1 MDLTVLI
8 ITKNS
13 SATLEATLKS
23 VSPWVDKI
31 LIIDDFSTDKTSE
44 VAYRYGCTVI
54 HNDEMGFA
62 AQRAFALSQVT
73 TTWTLVLDC
82 DEVLTD
88 DNKKE
93 IEVAILDKKIDGYYL
108 YFRNHLF
115 GKKLLHGEL
124 HKKLVLFQTKKASIK
139 QREIHEQFDVAGNTE
154 ELKSEVLHFSYRNI
168 FQLYHKF
175 FRYSILQAKQYKKE
189 NKSYG
194 FRELFLYPC
203 HMFYARFIKDEGYKD
218 GITRLILDGA
228 FAKMEFLSYFFIP
241 FVKTKKRVAVD
252 CGGYAVGNTVISGIE
267 RLIQGIYTH
276 SSNDNQYYWFSY
288 NKKAKNRLPSRFF
301 SQLWL
306 PIYVLINRCD
316 EFLGVAG
323 TIPFVLR
330 FFKIKKILFL
340 YDFGFFSS
348 SEKYVSSAERL
359 KLQTLDSI
367 KSADKIIVLHPEI
380 YTQFVNLFPAYGYKA
395 VTMPSGA
402 DHLEHIK
409 EIPLPIECKKP
420 IALYV
425 GVVKPVKQVEILL
438 SAVPDEYSLV
448 IAGPQEPEYVKK
460 LNEKGMRKTQCIQ
473 NFSDS
478 LLKWLYKKADVMVY
492 ASEHEGFC
500 YPVLE
505 ALTLGLPVVAL
516 DLPVF
521 QEYKKFFSHLTL
533 VSDKKEMKSQLDK
546 TNFKK
551 QAPSSGHPYKWNVF
565 VRSLETAIE
574 AAPHR
579 QPQRLREAGLC
590 IVAFIVVLYK
600 TPKEEKERLERE
612 IEAIG
617 LKDYFIYWIDN
628 SNNKKGY
635 AAGINEGIRKGL
647 SEGCELFFALNP
659 DISLR
664 NMTKSN
670 LLSVASRFDVW
681 GYAMKQ
687 GGKIYY
693 GGEID
698 AWRLSGGL
706 VSEKPN
712 VRFSTVDFVS
722 GSVMGFSRETLQRIG
737 FWDES
742 YFMYYEDVDF
752 CIRAKLKGLNVGI
765 DVDTE
770 YEHFEVSQY
779 NERKAKWIAKSRW
792 KFFWKY
798 ANIMQAVRE
807 LFRLPKTLLSK

>member
-23 VSPWVDKI
+23 VASWADKI
-31 LIIDDFSTDKTSE
+31 LLIDDFSTDSTSE
-44 VAYRYGCTVI
+44 IAYRYGCIVI
-54 HNDEMGFA
+54 HSDEVRFA
-62 AQRAFALSQVT
+62 AQRAFALSQVK

-82 DEVLTD
+82 DEVLTN

-93 IEVAILDKKIDGYYL
+93 IEAALQDGKTDGYYL
-108 YFRNHLF
+108 HFRNHLF

-124 HKKLVLFQTKKASIK
+124 HKKMVLFQTKKATTS
-139 QREIHEQFDVAGNTE
+139 QREVHEQYKVEGATR
-154 ELKSEVLHFSYRNI
+154 ELTSEVLHYSYQTI
-168 FQLYHKF
+168 FQLYSKF
-175 FRYSILQAKQYKKE
+175 LRYSILEAKQHKKE
-189 NKSYG
+189 NKQYG
-194 FRELFLYPC
+194 WRELFLYPC
-203 HMFYARFIKDEGYKD
+203 HMFYARFIKDGGYKD
-218 GITRLILDGA
+218 GIMRLILDSA
-228 FAKMEFLSYFFIP
+228 FAKMEFMSYFLIP
-241 FVKTKKRVAVD
+241 FVTTKKRIAVD
-252 CGGYAVGNTVISGIE
+252 CGGYKVGDTVTSGIE

-276 SSNDNQYYWFSY
+276 SSKDNQYYWFSF
-288 NKKAKNRLPSRFF
+288 NKRAKNRLPSRFF

-306 PIYVLINRCD
+306 PICALANRCD

-323 TIPFVLR
+323 TIPFILR
-330 FFKIKKILFL
+330 FFKIKKVLFL

-348 SEKYVSSAERL
+348 SEKYVSSAKRL
-359 KLQTLDSI
+359 QSQTLDSI

-380 YTQFVNLFPAYGYKA
+380 YKQFINLFPAYGYKA

-402 DHLEHIK
+402 DHLETIK
-409 EIPLPIECKKP
+409 EVPLPIEDKKP

-425 GVVKPVKQVEILL
+425 GVVKPVKQVETLL
-438 SAVPDEYSLV
+438 SAMPDTFSLI
-448 IAGPQEPEYVKK
+448 IAGPQEPEYIKR
-460 LNEKGMRKTQCIQ
+460 LHKTEMHKAHYIQ

-478 LLKWLYKKADVMVY
+478 QLKWLYKRADVMVY

-505 ALTLGLPVVAL
+505 ALTLGLPVVAI

-521 QEYKKFFSHLTL
+521 REYKKYFPHLTL
-533 VSDKKEMKSQLDK
+533 VADANEMGRVLKHN
-546 TNFKK
+546 NFKK
-551 QAPSSGHPYKWNVF
+551 EPIIIDHPYKWNTF
-565 VRSLETAIE
+565 TQGLEKTQALGLRSPEDKK
-574 AAPHR
+574 
-579 QPQRLREAGLC
+579 
-590 IVAFIVVLYK
+590 VAFIVVLYK
-600 TPKEEKERLERE
+600 TPKEEKERLEKE
-612 IEAIG
+612 IKAIG
-617 LKDYFIYWIDN
+617 VKDYSIYWIDN
-628 SNNKKGY
+628 SDGKNGY

-647 SEGCELFFALNP
+647 FDGCELFFALNP

-670 LLSVASRFDVW
+670 LLDVARRFDVW

-693 GGEID
+693 GGTLD
-698 AWRLSGGL
+698 KWRLSGGL
-706 VSEKPN
+706 VTDKPN
-712 VRFSTVDFVS
+712 TRFSTVDFVS
-722 GSVMGFSRETLQRIG
+722 GSVMGFTREALQHIG

-752 CIRAKLKGLNVGI
+752 CVRAKKKGLIVGI
-765 DVDTE
+765 DTDTA

-798 ANIMQAVRE
+798 ANVIQATRE
-807 LFRLPKTLLSK
+807 LFRLPKTLLNK